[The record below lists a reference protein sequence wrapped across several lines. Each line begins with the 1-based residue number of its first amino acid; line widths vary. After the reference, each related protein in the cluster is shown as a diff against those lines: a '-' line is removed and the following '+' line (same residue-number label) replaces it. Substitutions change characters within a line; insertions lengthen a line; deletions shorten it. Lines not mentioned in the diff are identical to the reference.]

1 MKKILLPL
9 IALVPV
15 LCTAQVQNDANA
27 PLHLMKP
34 AYSYPYGIPKKEDVK
49 NTMDRI
55 LDYLDKT
62 TFMELDE
69 TGKNL
74 KRGDYRLTSYEWG
87 VTYSAMLRAG
97 ELTGDKR
104 YTRYAVDRM
113 EYLAKLAPD
122 FKKRLD
128 KGEQIDELMRQV
140 VNPRALDDAGAIC
153 AAMIKADNKKLKDR
167 IETYYDFIV
176 NKQYRLEDGQLAR
189 MRPVANTVWL
199 DDMFMGIP
207 AIAWYGNWDEA
218 MRQFIL
224 FHDKMWVVEKN
235 LYRHGWVPNESD
247 YHPSFFW
254 GRANGWAL
262 LTVAELLDA
271 REKMNG
277 GSLKDDAIFS
287 QLLKNLK
294 EHLTGLMPLQ
304 GIDGCWHELLDHPD
318 TYLETSCTAIYCY
331 CLAHAMNKGWIE
343 IEPYVGQTLLAWNY
357 INEHVNEKGQVKG
370 TCVGTGLAFDPAF
383 YAYRP
388 VNNYAAHGYGPVIWA
403 AAEIYELIDKNCIR
417 TNDSAVHYYPV
428 APKSNEPI
436 FSVE

>member
-1 MKKILLPL
+1 MANSPPTQGEFKAITTSYMKKILLPL

-140 VNPRALDDAGAIC
+140 VNPRALDDAGAVC

-199 DDMFMGIP
+199 DDMFME
-207 AIAWYGNWDEA
+207 N
-218 MRQFIL
+218 
-224 FHDKMWVVEKN
+224 
-235 LYRHGWVPNESD
+235 
-247 YHPSFFW
+247 
-254 GRANGWAL
+254 
-262 LTVAELLDA
+262 TVARLSRYLLPTFRADV
-271 REKMNG
+271 G
-277 GSLKDDAIFS
+277 GR
-287 QLLKNLK
+287 K
-294 EHLTGLMPLQ
+294 E
-304 GIDGCWHELLDHPD
+304 
-318 TYLETSCTAIYCY
+318 S
-331 CLAHAMNKGWIE
+331 
-343 IEPYVGQTLLAWNY
+343 VQTWMGS
-357 INEHVNEKGQVKG
+357 K
-370 TCVGTGLAFDPAF
+370 
-383 YAYRP
+383 
-388 VNNYAAHGYGPVIWA
+388 
-403 AAEIYELIDKNCIR
+403 
-417 TNDSAVHYYPV
+417 
-428 APKSNEPI
+428 
-436 FSVE
+436 